1 MFRIRP
7 ATTRDLELI
16 LSFIDEAAD
25 WLRAKGTDQWSRSWP
40 DESERDARVK
50 RDLAAGRTWIVE
62 DDGIPMATITCRPD
76 ANSEFWT
83 KSEQSDPAVYV
94 SRLVVGRRYAGQG
107 IGAELLAWAG
117 RWAGRQYGAKW
128 IRMDAW
134 TTNIA
139 LHSYCER
146 LGFWFVRFGD
156 TTNPSAALFQKPTA
170 GISSA
175 STPRLNQ
182 RPELIKPA
190 QSARPTVPA
199 ASPAGSEAGRHARD
213 TGASSGP
220 ARRPDTAG
228 DPWPPTKHGRPA
240 ARR

>member
-1 MFRIRP
+1 MLRIRP
-7 ATTRDLELI
+7 ARTSDLRLI
-16 LSFIDEAAD
+16 LCFIDEAAD
-25 WLRAKGTDQWSRSWP
+25 RLRAKGTDQWSSPWP
-40 DESERDARVK
+40 SEEERDARVE

-76 ANSEFWT
+76 ANPEFWT
-83 KSEQSDPAVYV
+83 KSEQSDLAVYV
-94 SRLVVGRRYAGQG
+94 SRLVVSRRYAGQG

-182 RPELIKPA
+182 RPELVKPA
-190 QSARPTVPA
+190 QSARPAVPA
-199 ASPAGSEAGRHARD
+199 ASPAGSEADRHAQD
-213 TGASSGP
+213 TGASSGL
-220 ARRPDTAG
+220 ARRPDSTG
-228 DPWPPTKHGRPA
+228 DPRPPAKHGRPA

>member
-7 ATTRDLELI
+7 ATTRDLRLI
-16 LSFIDEAAD
+16 LCFIDEAAD
-25 WLRAKGTDQWSRSWP
+25 WLRTKGTDQWSSPWP
-40 DESERDARVK
+40 SEEERDALVE

-62 DDGIPMATITCRPD
+62 DDGIPMATVTCRPD
-76 ANSEFWT
+76 ASPEFWT
-83 KSEQSDPAVYV
+83 KSEQADPAIYV
-94 SRLVVGRRYAGQG
+94 SRLVVSRRYAGQG
-107 IGAELLAWAG
+107 FGAELLAWAG

-156 TTNPSAALFQKPTA
+156 TTDPSAALFQKPTA

-190 QSARPTVPA
+190 QSARSAVPA
-199 ASPAGSEAGRHARD
+199 ASPAGSEADRHARD
-213 TGASSGP
+213 TGASPGL
-220 ARRPDTAG
+220 ARRPDSAG
-228 DPWPPTKHGRPA
+228 DPRPPAKHGRPA